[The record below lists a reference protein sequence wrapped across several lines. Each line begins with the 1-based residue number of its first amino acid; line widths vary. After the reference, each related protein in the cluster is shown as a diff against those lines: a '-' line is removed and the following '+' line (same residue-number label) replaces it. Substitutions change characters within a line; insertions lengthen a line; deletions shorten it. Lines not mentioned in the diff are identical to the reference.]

1 MAIMGFSSLIVLFV
15 CTYFD
20 DRFSLLVVG
29 AGVIILLLTA
39 FIRKFRERI
48 TPFFVAA
55 ALIFSGVSFEVLADY
70 KLSDSQRLTDREA
83 EITAAVLDEPF
94 FNGTRYYYEL
104 KTITVDGTDF
114 ETKLRLSAAKYID
127 AEPYDTVRLKVHLYD
142 LGSEEKSVKLYYR
155 SKGFFLGGYVSNYEN
170 FPIEITKN
178 VDKPIGFYLLK
189 IRKTVESRVLDK
201 LPNDLGGVCV
211 GMLTGNK
218 DFISDELYANIKLA
232 GVAPVFAVSGMH
244 LSVWVIGLYVL
255 LEQLKV
261 KKRLNSL
268 IGMAFTVFFMAVTGF
283 TPSVCRSGIM
293 LLLVLSGNLFYKKSD
308 SVNSLGFSA
317 LVLSIINPMIT
328 ADIGFLLSFSAT
340 LGIITL
346 EPLLKKYVIYKL
358 PSGVFFTVVKSV
370 LELIFVSVSAT
381 LGSLCFVI
389 IFIGYISVY
398 SVITNVLIS
407 YAASLCML
415 FSGLSAL
422 FYPIS
427 GMSDILAV
435 LSGSISKYIVFIIEK
450 ISALPNA
457 CVDTESDYWKY
468 GVIFL
473 YSVIIG
479 SVLFFKNKTA
489 FKLSCISLAAT
500 VIFCNVFYYCE
511 NDGCS
516 KVSVLDVDG
525 DIAVVLSDN
534 NHKAVICSEGDY
546 KYLSSEI
553 SEALDSYT
561 GKADVIIADLVGKS
575 SSSVYSVIKNN
586 KFDRLIVPAI
596 TGSLL
601 SVCNGDKI
609 TESSNADIRLWDG
622 ASVRYVSKGGYS
634 VAVCEIDGVKFTV
647 LLRGEEIPIKYLE
660 GNFLVCSEIP
670 DGADFENY
678 IVSGETEQLNIIS
691 TQDLGEISIKIKNN
705 DYKISVK
712 EG

>member
-20 DRFSLLVVG
+20 DRFSLLAVG

-55 ALIFSGVSFEVLADY
+55 ALILSGVSFEVLADY

-83 EITAAVLDEPF
+83 EITASVLDEPF

-104 KTITVDGTDF
+104 KTVTVDSTEF

-170 FPIEITKN
+170 YPIEIIKN
-178 VDKPIGFYLLK
+178 EDKPIGFYLLK
-189 IRKTVESRVLDK
+189 IRKTVESRILDK

-317 LVLSIINPMIT
+317 LVLGIINPMIT

-358 PSGVFFTVVKSV
+358 PSGVFFSVVKSIF
-370 LELIFVSVSAT
+370 ELIFVSVSAT

-415 FSGLSAL
+415 FSGLCAL
-422 FYPIS
+422 FYPIT

-435 LSGSISKYIVFIIEK
+435 ISGSISKYIIFIIEK

-457 CVDTESDYWKY
+457 CVDTESDYWKF

-489 FKLSCISLAAT
+489 FKISCVSLAAT
-500 VIFCNVFYYCE
+500 IIFCNVFYYYE

-516 KVSVLDVDG
+516 NVSVLDVDG

-553 SEALDSYT
+553 SEALGSQS
-561 GKADVIIADLVGKS
+561 GKADIIIADLVGKS

-586 KFDRLIVPAI
+586 NFDRLIVPAVN
-596 TGSLL
+596 GSLL
-601 SVCNGDKI
+601 SVCDGDKI
-609 TESSNADIRLWDG
+609 TKSSNADIRLWDG

-634 VAVCEIDGVKFTV
+634 VAVCEIDDVKFTV

-670 DGADFENY
+670 DGADFDNY

-691 TQDLGEISIKIKNN
+691 TQDLGEICVEIKNN

>member
-20 DRFSLLVVG
+20 DRFSLLAVG

-55 ALIFSGVSFEVLADY
+55 ALILSGVSFEVLADY
-70 KLSDSQRLTDREA
+70 KLSDAERLTDREA
-83 EITAAVLDEPF
+83 EITATVLDELF
-94 FNGTRYYYEL
+94 FSGTRYYYEL
-104 KTITVDGTDF
+104 KTVTVDSTEF
-114 ETKLRLSAAKYID
+114 ETKLRLSAARYID

-170 FPIEITKN
+170 FPIEIIKN
-178 VDKPIGFYLLK
+178 EDKPIGFYLLK
-189 IRKTVESRVLDK
+189 IRKTVESRILDK
-201 LPNDLGGVCV
+201 LPNDYGGVCV

-293 LLLVLSGNLFYKKSD
+293 LLLVLAGNLFYKKSD

-317 LVLSIINPMIT
+317 LVLGIINPMIT

-358 PSGVFFTVVKSV
+358 PSGVFFSVVKSV

-415 FSGLSAL
+415 FSGLCAL
-422 FYPIS
+422 FYPIA

-435 LSGSISKYIVFIIEK
+435 ISGSISKYIVFIIEK

-500 VIFCNVFYYCE
+500 VIFCNVFHYCE

-516 KVSVLDVDG
+516 NVSVLDVDG

-553 SEALDSYT
+553 SEALGSYT

-586 KFDRLIVPAI
+586 NFDRLIVPAVN
-596 TGSLL
+596 GSLL
-601 SVCNGDKI
+601 SVCDGDKI

-622 ASVRYVSKGGYS
+622 ASVRYVSKDGYS

-647 LLRGEEIPIKYLE
+647 ILRGDYVPSKYLE
-660 GNFLVCSEIP
+660 GDILICSEIP
-670 DGADFENY
+670 DGAEFENY
-678 IVSGETEQLNIIS
+678 IVSGETEQRNIIS
-691 TQDLGEISIKIKNN
+691 TQDLGEICVEIKNN

>member
-20 DRFSLLVVG
+20 DRFSLLAVG

-55 ALIFSGVSFEVLADY
+55 ALILSGVSFEVLADY
-70 KLSDSQRLTDREA
+70 KLSDTERLTDREA
-83 EITAAVLDEPF
+83 EITATVLDEPF

-104 KTITVDGTDF
+104 RTITVDGTGF
-114 ETKLRLSAAKYID
+114 ETKLSLSAAKYID

-170 FPIEITKN
+170 FPIEIIKN
-178 VDKPIGFYLLK
+178 EDKPIGFYLLK
-189 IRKTVESRVLDK
+189 IRKTVESRILDK

-218 DFISDELYANIKLA
+218 DFISDELSAQIKLA

-268 IGMAFTVFFMAVTGF
+268 IGMSFTVFFMAVTGF

-293 LLLVLSGNLFYKKSD
+293 LLLVLAGNLFYRKAD
-308 SVNSLGFSA
+308 SINSLGFSA
-317 LVLSIINPMIT
+317 LVLGIINPMIT

-358 PSGVFFTVVKSV
+358 PSGVFFSVVKSV
-370 LELIFVSVSAT
+370 FELIFVSVSAT

-407 YAASLCML
+407 YVASLCML
-415 FSGLSAL
+415 FSGLCAL

-435 LSGSISKYIVFIIEK
+435 ISGSISRYIVFIIEK

-473 YSVIIG
+473 YTVIIG
-479 SVLFFKNKTA
+479 SILFFKNKTA

-516 KVSVLDVDG
+516 NVSILDVDG

-553 SEALDSYT
+553 SEALGSYT
-561 GKADVIIADLVGKS
+561 GKADIIIADLVGRS

-586 KFDRLIVPAI
+586 NFDRLIVPAV

-622 ASVRYVSKGGYS
+622 ASVRFVSKDAYS

-647 LLRGEEIPIKYLE
+647 ILRADYVPSKYLD
-660 GNFLVCSEIP
+660 GDILICSEIP
-670 DGADFENY
+670 DGADFETY
-678 IVSGETEQLNIIS
+678 IVSGEMEQLNIIS
-691 TQDLGEISIKIKNN
+691 TQDLGEICVKIKNN

>member
-20 DRFSLLVVG
+20 DRFSLLAVG

-55 ALIFSGVSFEVLADY
+55 ALILSGVSFEVLTDY

-83 EITAAVLDEPF
+83 EITATVLDEPF

-104 KTITVDGTDF
+104 RTISVDGTGF
-114 ETKLRLSAAKYID
+114 ETKLSLSAAKYID

-170 FPIEITKN
+170 FPIEIIKN
-178 VDKPIGFYLLK
+178 EDKPIGFYLLK
-189 IRKTVESRVLDK
+189 IRKTVESRILDK
-201 LPNDLGGVCV
+201 LPNDYGGVSV

-293 LLLVLSGNLFYKKSD
+293 LLLVLAGNLFYKKSD

-317 LVLSIINPMIT
+317 LVLGIINPMIT

-370 LELIFVSVSAT
+370 FELIFVSVSAT
-381 LGSLCFVI
+381 LGSLCYVI

-415 FSGLSAL
+415 FSGLCAL
-422 FYPIS
+422 FYPIA

-435 LSGSISKYIVFIIEK
+435 LSGSISKYIIFVIEK

-473 YSVIIG
+473 YTVIIG

-516 KVSVLDVDG
+516 NVSVLDVDG

-534 NHKAVICSEGDY
+534 NHKAVICSEGEY

-553 SEALDSYT
+553 SEALGSYT
-561 GKADVIIADLVGKS
+561 GKADVIIADLDGRS

-586 KFDRLIVPAI
+586 NFDRLIVPAVN
-596 TGSLL
+596 GSLL
-601 SVCNGDKI
+601 SVCTGDKI
-609 TESSNADIRLWDG
+609 TESSNADIRLWNG
-622 ASVRYVSKGGYS
+622 ASVRYVSKDGYS

-647 LLRGEEIPIKYLE
+647 ILRGDYLPSKYLE
-660 GNFLVCSEIP
+660 GDILICSEIP
-670 DGADFENY
+670 DGAEFENY
-678 IVSGETEQLNIIS
+678 IVSGETEQRNIIS
-691 TQDLGEISIKIKNN
+691 TQDLGEICVEIKNN
-705 DYKISVK
+705 DYKISIK

>member
-1 MAIMGFSSLIVLFV
+1 MAIMGFSSLFILFV

-20 DRFSLLVVG
+20 DRFSLLAVG

-70 KLSDSQRLTDREA
+70 KLSDAERLTDHEA
-83 EITAAVLDEPF
+83 EITATVLDEPF

-178 VDKPIGFYLLK
+178 EDKPIGFYLLR
-189 IRKTVESRVLDK
+189 IRKTVESRILDK
-201 LPNDLGGVCV
+201 LPNDLGGICV

-218 DFISDELYANIKLA
+218 DFISDELSAQIKLA

-244 LSVWVIGLYVL
+244 LSVWVIGLYAL

-293 LLLVLSGNLFYKKSD
+293 LLLVLAGNLFYKKSD

-317 LVLSIINPMIT
+317 LVLGIINPMIT

-358 PSGVFFTVVKSV
+358 PSGVFFSVVKSV

-415 FSGLSAL
+415 FSGLCAL

-435 LSGSISKYIVFIIEK
+435 ISGSISKYIVFIIEK

-525 DIAVVLSDN
+525 DVTVVLSDSE
-534 NHKAVICSEGDY
+534 HRAVICSDGDF
-546 KYLSSEI
+546 KYLSSEVI
-553 SEALDSYT
+553 DALGGQS
-561 GKADVIIADLVGKS
+561 GKADIIVTDLVRSG
-575 SSSVYSVIKNN
+575 SSSVYPLLERVE
-586 KFDRLIVPAI
+586 FDRLIVPDVN
-596 TGSLL
+596 GSLH
-601 SVCNGDKI
+601 SVCDKDKI
-609 TESSNADIRLWDG
+609 TEASDADIRLWDG
-622 ASVRYVSKGGYS
+622 AKVRFISKESYS
-634 VAVCEIDGVKFTV
+634 VAVCEVDGFIITV
-647 LLRGEEIPIKYLE
+647 ILRDDYIPDKYLV
-660 GNFLVCSEIP
+660 GDILICSEIP
-670 DGADFENY
+670 DGADFYNY
-678 IVSGETEQLNIIS
+678 IVTVETEQRNIIS
-691 TQDLGEISIKIKNN
+691 TQDLGEICVTIKNN

>member
-20 DRFSLLVVG
+20 DRFSLLAVG

-55 ALIFSGVSFEVLADY
+55 ALILSGVSFEVLADY
-70 KLSDSQRLTDREA
+70 KLSDAERLTDREA

-94 FNGTRYYYEL
+94 FSGTRYYYEL

-142 LGSEEKSVKLYYR
+142 LGAEEKSVKLYYR

-170 FPIEITKN
+170 FPIEIIKN
-178 VDKPIGFYLLK
+178 EDKPIGFYLLK

-218 DFISDELYANIKLA
+218 DFISDELSAQIKLA

-293 LLLVLSGNLFYKKSD
+293 LLLVLAGNLFYKKSD

-317 LVLSIINPMIT
+317 LVLGIINPMIT

-358 PSGVFFTVVKSV
+358 PSGVFFSVVKSV
-370 LELIFVSVSAT
+370 FELIFVSVSAT

-422 FYPIS
+422 FYPIT

-435 LSGSISKYIVFIIEK
+435 LSGSISKYIIFVIEK

-489 FKLSCISLAAT
+489 FKISCVSLAAT
-500 VIFCNVFYYCE
+500 IIFCNVFYYYE

-516 KVSVLDVDG
+516 NVSVLDVDG

-553 SEALDSYT
+553 SEALGSYT
-561 GKADVIIADLVGKS
+561 GKADVIIADIVGRS

-586 KFDRLIVPAI
+586 NFDRLIVPAVN
-596 TGSLL
+596 GSLL
-601 SVCNGDKI
+601 SVCDGEKI
-609 TESSNADIRLWDG
+609 TESSNADIRLWNG
-622 ASVRYVSKGGYS
+622 ASVRYVSKDAYS

-647 LLRGEEIPIKYLE
+647 ILRGDFVPGKYLE
-660 GNFLVCSEIP
+660 GDILICSEIP

-691 TQDLGEISIKIKNN
+691 TQDLGEICITIKNN

>member
-20 DRFSLLVVG
+20 DRFSLLAVG

-55 ALIFSGVSFEVLADY
+55 ALILSGVSFEVLADY
-70 KLSDSQRLTDREA
+70 KLSDAERLTDREV
-83 EITAAVLDEPF
+83 EITATVLDEPF

-104 KTITVDGTDF
+104 KTVTVDSTEF

-170 FPIEITKN
+170 FPIEIIKN
-178 VDKPIGFYLLK
+178 EDKPIGFYLLK
-189 IRKTVESRVLDK
+189 IRKTVESRILDK
-201 LPNDLGGVCV
+201 LPNDYGGVCV

-317 LVLSIINPMIT
+317 LVLGIINPMIT

-358 PSGVFFTVVKSV
+358 PSGVFYTVVKSV

-415 FSGLSAL
+415 FSGLCAL

-435 LSGSISKYIVFIIEK
+435 ISGSISKYIVFIIEK

-489 FKLSCISLAAT
+489 FKISCVSLAAT
-500 VIFCNVFYYCE
+500 IIFCNVFYYYE

-516 KVSVLDVDG
+516 NVSVLDVDG

-553 SEALDSYT
+553 SEALGSYT

-586 KFDRLIVPAI
+586 NFDRLIVPAVN
-596 TGSLL
+596 GSLL
-601 SVCNGDKI
+601 SVCDGDKI

-622 ASVRYVSKGGYS
+622 ASVRYVSKDGYS

-647 LLRGEEIPIKYLE
+647 ILRGDYVPSKYLE
-660 GNFLVCSEIP
+660 GDILICSEIP
-670 DGADFENY
+670 DGAEFENY
-678 IVSGETEQLNIIS
+678 IVSGETEQRNIIS
-691 TQDLGEISIKIKNN
+691 TQDLGKICVEIKNN

>member
-20 DRFSLLVVG
+20 DRFSLLAVC

-55 ALIFSGVSFEVLADY
+55 ALILSGVSFEVLADY

-83 EITAAVLDEPF
+83 EITATVLDEPF

-104 KTITVDGTDF
+104 KTVTVDSTEF

-170 FPIEITKN
+170 FPIEIIKN
-178 VDKPIGFYLLK
+178 EDKPIGFYLLN
-189 IRKTVESRVLDK
+189 IRKTVESRILDK

-218 DFISDELYANIKLA
+218 DFISDELSAQIKLA

-317 LVLSIINPMIT
+317 LVLGIINPMIT

-358 PSGVFFTVVKSV
+358 PSGVFFSVVKSV

-435 LSGSISKYIVFIIEK
+435 ISGSISKYIVFIIEK

-489 FKLSCISLAAT
+489 FKLSCVSLAAT
-500 VIFCNVFYYCE
+500 IIFCNVFYYCE

-553 SEALDSYT
+553 SEALGSYT
-561 GKADVIIADLVGKS
+561 SKADVIIADLVGKS

-586 KFDRLIVPAI
+586 NFDRLIVPAVN
-596 TGSLL
+596 GSLL

-622 ASVRYVSKGGYS
+622 ASVRFVSKDAYS

-691 TQDLGEISIKIKNN
+691 TQDLGEICVEIKNN

>member
-1 MAIMGFSSLIVLFV
+1 MAIMGFSSLIVLFI

-20 DRFSLLVVG
+20 DRFSLLAVG

-55 ALIFSGVSFEVLADY
+55 ALILSGVSFEVLADY

-114 ETKLRLSAAKYID
+114 ETRLRLSAAKYID

-178 VDKPIGFYLLK
+178 EDKPIGLYLLR
-189 IRKTVESRVLDK
+189 IRKTVESRILDK
-201 LPNDLGGVCV
+201 LPNDYGGVCV

-293 LLLVLSGNLFYKKSD
+293 LLLVLSGNLFYKKAD

-317 LVLSIINPMIT
+317 LVLGIINPMIT

-358 PSGVFFTVVKSV
+358 PSGVFYTVVKSV

-415 FSGLSAL
+415 FSGLCAL

-435 LSGSISKYIVFIIEK
+435 ISGSISRYIVFIIEK

-489 FKLSCISLAAT
+489 FKLSCVSLAAT

-525 DIAVVLSDN
+525 DIAVVLSDT

-553 SEALDSYT
+553 SEALGSYT

-586 KFDRLIVPAI
+586 NFDRLIVPAVN
-596 TGSLL
+596 GSLL
-601 SVCNGDKI
+601 SVCDGDKI
-609 TESSNADIRLWDG
+609 TESSNANIRIWDG
-622 ASVRYVSKGGYS
+622 ASVRFVSKDAYS

-647 LLRGEEIPIKYLE
+647 ILRGDCVPGKYLE
-660 GNFLVCSEIP
+660 GDIMICSEIP
-670 DGADFENY
+670 DGADFETY
-678 IVSGETEQLNIIS
+678 IVSGEMEQLNIIS
-691 TQDLGEISIKIKNN
+691 TQDLGEICVEIKNN